1 MLIMVKQQKAVVD
14 HQSKYQKKLLI
25 AVGVITAIK
34 LMLIPNIQQ
43 SSVGMHP
50 GAWLGSDGETYFAAS
65 EAIAKEG
72 IFSKSSLLVYFA
84 PGYPVF
90 LFILHFLTG
99 KLLLLFTSLIQT
111 LLYSYS
117 VYFFGRQLLKT
128 KFNKIVLPFGIV
140 ALLNPTL
147 SLSSLVIGYESLV
160 ASFFLLAL
168 SFLIIDFKSKEMKYS
183 HSPILTSA
191 VLLGLSVWLSP
202 RMILPGFLILLT
214 WLYLKNKFN
223 KNILSSLIVVMIF
236 LSFQGSMIMRNE
248 IATGNFISQS
258 SLGTLAIMGA
268 GPNATGTYTEKDTGI
283 VCDVEGLDA
292 TLSSNKKLKCAI
304 SWYKDNP
311 GQGLL
316 LLWKKSYYLWSPWF
330 GPLYGGTMA
339 RNPYLNFHPVK
350 ANITTQPQ
358 LDFVMGF
365 PGQLVSWIWI
375 LGGWF
380 LLILGFRA
388 AYKLGGLEKTIG
400 IILLMIIISSWLAVL
415 IVQGD
420 NRYRIPFMPFSLFL
434 QVCGYRALR
443 KVKFLS

>member
-14 HQSKYQKKLLI
+14 RQAKDQKKLLI
-25 AVGVITAIK
+25 SVVVITAIK
-34 LMLIPNIQQ
+34 LMTIPNIQQ
-43 SSVGMHP
+43 SLVGMHP

-160 ASFFLLAL
+160 ASCFLLAL
-168 SFLIIDFKSKEMKYS
+168 SFLIIDLKSKEMKYK
-183 HSPILTSA
+183 HSPILNSA
-191 VLLGLSVWLSP
+191 VLLGLTVWLSP
-202 RMILPGFLILLT
+202 RMILPGFLILIT

-388 AYKLGGLEKTIG
+388 AYILGGLEKTIG
-400 IILLMIIISSWLAVL
+400 IILLMTIISSWLAVL